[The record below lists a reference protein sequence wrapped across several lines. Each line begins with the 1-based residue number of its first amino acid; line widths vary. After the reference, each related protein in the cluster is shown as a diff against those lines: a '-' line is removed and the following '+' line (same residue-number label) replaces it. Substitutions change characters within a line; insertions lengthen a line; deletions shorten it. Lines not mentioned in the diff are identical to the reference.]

1 VTFEALKETFTAKGQ
16 AQYIDYLNNIT
27 RRGYWTLSTNHL
39 APNNP
44 ALRFGVPGKSAYS
57 IQDTVLM
64 QDYPP
69 PIGANGKARVG
80 IPTYPMTLLWYPR
93 IRLDPDSWEFEQF
106 WLANGRGISPAS

>member
-16 AQYIDYLNNIT
+16 AQYIDYLDNIT
-27 RRGYWTLSTNHL
+27 GRGYWTLSTNHL

-44 ALRFGVPGKSAYS
+44 ALSFGVPGKSAYS
-57 IQDTVLM
+57 IQDAMLM

-69 PIGANGKARVG
+69 PIGANGKARAG

-93 IRLDPDSWEFEQF
+93 IRLDPDSREFEQC

>member
-1 VTFEALKETFTAKGQ
+1 MTFEALKETFTAKGQ

-57 IQDTVLM
+57 IQDAVLM

-69 PIGANGKARVG
+69 PIGANGKSCRHPYLSYDPAIV
-80 IPTYPMTLLWYPR
+80 PPNPSTPR
-93 IRLDPDSWEFEQF
+93 FVEV
-106 WLANGRGISPAS
+106 